1 MQTNQMKNTAHKR
14 SNTIVLL
21 VIATLLVLVMIFL
34 PERKPNEPQYELTI
48 RELGATSMLAGSTS
62 EELGYGEVLLVYG
75 EDMVVEDVN
84 GQELGPGE
92 LSVDDRVRVQLVP
105 GEEGAQGKAS
115 EPVIS
120 HILLLPGGSDDFI

>member
-1 MQTNQMKNTAHKR
+1 
-14 SNTIVLL
+14 
-21 VIATLLVLVMIFL
+21 
-34 PERKPNEPQYELTI
+34 
-48 RELGATSMLAGSTS
+48 MLAASAS
-62 EELGYGEVLLVYG
+62 EELGYGEILLVYS

-105 GEEGAQGKAS
+105 GEEGAQGKES

>member
-14 SNTIVLL
+14 SNTVVLL
-21 VIATLLVLVMIFL
+21 VIAALLVLVMIFL
-34 PERKPNEPQYELTI
+34 LERKPNEPQYELTI

-62 EELGYGEVLLVYG
+62 EELVYG

>member
-14 SNTIVLL
+14 SNTVVLL
-21 VIATLLVLVMIFL
+21 VIAALLVLVMIFL
-34 PERKPNEPQYELTI
+34 PEREPNEPQYELTI

-62 EELGYGEVLLVYG
+62 EELG
-75 EDMVVEDVN
+75 
-84 GQELGPGE
+84 PGE

-105 GEEGAQGKAS
+105 GEEGVQGKAS

>member
-14 SNTIVLL
+14 SNTVVLL
-21 VIATLLVLVMIFL
+21 VTAALLVLVMIFL
-34 PERKPNEPQYELTI
+34 LERKPNEPQYELTI

>member
-14 SNTIVLL
+14 SNTVVLL
-21 VIATLLVLVMIFL
+21 VIAALLVLVMIFL
-34 PERKPNEPQYELTI
+34 PEREPNEPQYELTI

-62 EELGYGEVLLVYG
+62 EELGYG

>member
-21 VIATLLVLVMIFL
+21 VIAALLVLVMIFL

-48 RELGATSMLAGSTS
+48 R
-62 EELGYGEVLLVYG
+62 GYGEVLLAYG

-92 LSVDDRVRVQLVP
+92 LSVDDRVRVQLIP

>member
-14 SNTIVLL
+14 SNTVVLL
-21 VIATLLVLVMIFL
+21 VIAALLVLVMIFL
-34 PERKPNEPQYELTI
+34 PEREPNEPQYELTI

-84 GQELGPGE
+84 GQEISYDELGVADKIRVSLLPGE
-92 LSVDDRVRVQLVP
+92 KD
-105 GEEGAQGKAS
+105 AQGNPS

-120 HILLLPGGSDDFI
+120 RIILLPGGQDDYV